1 MELYARQGDLVFD
14 KTPVTGEL
22 EKAVNPVLAG
32 RDSAPH
38 TIRGTVLMR
47 RDGALTMIRV
57 AEQTEVTHAGRHL
70 PITLEPGDYII
81 SPLRERG
88 DGFDRS
94 VED

>member
-1 MELYARQGDLVFD
+1 VFD
-14 KTPVTGEL
+14 QTPVTGEL

-47 RDGALTMIRV
+47 RDGALTMIRI
-57 AEQTEVTHAGRHL
+57 AEPAVVEHAGRHL
-70 PITLEPGDYII
+70 PITLEPGDYVI

-88 DGFDRS
+88 DGLDRS